1 MIELGGNINL
11 EGFDDIEPM
20 QMIVAKKI
28 IGNYAKK
35 VSDAKKDSLKGFTV
49 TKKGQNIQ
57 VHVELSTGAIK
68 VNSGHSN
75 WFCALG
81 QALLKSIEKT
91 I

>member
-11 EGFDDIEPM
+11 KGFDDLEPM

-35 VSDAKKDSLKGFTV
+35 VSDAKKNNLKTFTV
-49 TKKGQNIQ
+49 IKNGQNIQ
-57 VHVELSTGAIK
+57 IHIELINGAIK
-68 VNSGHSN
+68 VNAENSN

-81 QALLKSIEKT
+81 QALLKSVEKT